1 MWKATTGHELGRRRT
16 MLAILS
22 VVAVPEDSALVAF
35 LEGGLALVLGSE
47 GAWWLAPGREPV
59 RAALGVA

>member
-1 MWKATTGHELGRRRT
+1 

-47 GAWWLAPGREPV
+47 GAWWVAPGLEPV
-59 RAALGVA
+59 RVTLGVA